1 MQNFNKIRRILAFLV
16 IAAATYLMVVIVLK
30 FHRVKEPETILA
42 DLPKNI
48 DLSLRKVHHTNT
60 KDGTLQW
67 DLVARTVEYYNDTGV
82 IRFTGAEMAL
92 NSGGKN
98 GKYTLKADTAD
109 YHKKTGDVKLMGN
122 VSASSETGM
131 KFSAGHID
139 YVAARS
145 LITTDDRVRLEDGR
159 LTVQGTGL
167 EVRVD
172 TKKLRIL
179 HDVNAVIGTRKK

>member
-1 MQNFNKIRRILAFLV
+1 MQNFNKIRRILAFFVL
-16 IAAATYLMVVIVLK
+16 AAATYLMVVIVLK
-30 FHRVKEPETILA
+30 FHRVKESDTILA
-42 DLPKNI
+42 NLPKNI
-48 DLSLRKVHHTNT
+48 DLSLQKVHHTNT

-67 DLVARTVEYYNDTGV
+67 DLVAQKVDYYNDTGIV
-82 IRFTGAEMAL
+82 RFTRPEMAL
-92 NSGGKN
+92 NDGAKK

-109 YHKKTGDVKLMGN
+109 YYKKTGDVKLKGN
-122 VSASSETGM
+122 VTASTETGM

-159 LTVQGTGL
+159 LSVQGAGL
-167 EVRVD
+167 EIRVD
-172 TKKLRIL
+172 AKKLRVL